1 MNRDLNPYTH
11 SLAQGT
17 AGAELSAFIELWD
30 RMEALVIAVYR
41 GKAAGPAELADY
53 ATLRPLLLRHYP
65 THAARLR
72 PHWRQA
78 TVQGRP
84 LEDDPFEALLEADT
98 AARFIDN
105 WAAMQ
110 ELPAAREAINRLLLD
125 EK

>member
-1 MNRDLNPYTH
+1 MSRNGNPYTH

-17 AGAELSAFIELWD
+17 AAADLRAFIELWD
-30 RMEALVIAVYR
+30 RLEALVIAVYR
-41 GKAAGPAELADY
+41 GKSADPAELAEYD
-53 ATLRPLLLRHYP
+53 TILPPLRRHYSAN
-65 THAARLR
+65 AARLR

-78 TVQGRP
+78 TVEGRP
-84 LEDDPFEALLEADT
+84 LEDDPFESLLEADT

-110 ELPAAREAINRLLLD
+110 QLPAAREAINRLLLD